1 MPDLI
6 KTAKCPMLIA
16 RGQFIPA
23 SLNAETRTLDVIWTT
38 GASVMRR
45 TWDGDYLEEL
55 DTDPKSVRLGR
66 LNSGAPFLAAHDS
79 TSLSGV
85 IGVVESAEM
94 RDGQGFARI
103 RFSANESIDPI
114 FRDVKD
120 GILRNIS
127 VGYAVHRYE
136 VTESADSKIPTYRA
150 VDWEPM
156 ELSLVPVGAD
166 AGAQIR
172 SSDHLVI
179 TEFVRKPAAPAST
192 VEIEMAD
199 EDIRA
204 ADKLAADKLAAE
216 RAAGTIAERTRV
228 AEITALV
235 RKAGLETE
243 VADSL
248 INSDATIDAAR
259 SRVIDALFERQALQP
274 ETQSHVRVIADTGG
288 ITRRSAMEMA
298 LSHRINP
305 TVKLETAALQYRG
318 ARLIDMAADCI
329 RSAGGEPRG
338 LTPREIAQ
346 ASMNCNGMVARA
358 AGMHSTSD
366 FPLIL
371 ANTVSKTLRDT
382 YALAVKTF
390 PQFTRQTTLPDFKA
404 ATRVALGDLT
414 PLQKVNEGGEYRYG
428 TFGEEGSTIQ
438 LVKYGEIIAI
448 TWEAIIND
456 DLSAFTRIPQR
467 LGLAGAQLESKVV
480 YDLLLSNP
488 TMADGVAVFHAT
500 HGNLAGT
507 GTAITVASLAAA
519 RQAMRNQTSLGGNYL
534 NVEPRYLVVGPAKE
548 LEAYQFT
555 SSNYVPATAGN
566 INPVNNTALIVVVD
580 PRITDNRW
588 YLFAQPGL
596 VDTIEYAYLEGEA
609 GMFIE
614 TREGFEVD
622 GMEIKG
628 RLVFGAAF
636 VDYRGAYLNTGA

>member
-1 MPDLI
+1 MPDPI
-6 KTAKCPMLIA
+6 KTADCPMLFS
-16 RGQFIPA
+16 RGAVMPA
-23 SLNAETRTLDVIWTT
+23 SLNAEARTVDVVWTT
-38 GASVMRR
+38 GSKGLRR
-45 TWDGDYLEEL
+45 TWDGDYFEEL
-55 DTDPKSVRLGR
+55 DTDTGSVRLSR
-66 LNSGAPFLAAHDS
+66 LNSGAPFLAAHDAF
-79 TSLSGV
+79 SLSSV
-85 IGVVESAEM
+85 IGVVESARM
-94 RDGQGFARI
+94 VDGQGVATI
-103 RFSANESIDPI
+103 RFSSNESVEPI

-127 VGYAVHRYE
+127 VGYQVHRYE
-136 VTESADSKIPTYRA
+136 VIEEEGVKIPTYRA
-150 VDWEPM
+150 TDWEPM
-156 ELSLVPVGAD
+156 ELSLVPIGFD
-166 AGAQIR
+166 AGAQVR
-172 SSDHLVI
+172 SADPKVL
-179 TEFVRKPAAPAST
+179 TEFVRKMAAPAAT
-192 VEIEMAD
+192 VETEMTD
-199 EDIRA
+199 EEKRA

-216 RAAGTIAERTRV
+216 RAAGVAAERTRV
-228 AEITALV
+228 SEITALV
-235 RKAGLETE
+235 RKAGVETE
-243 VADSL
+243 FADQL

-259 SRVIDALFERQALQP
+259 AQVIDRIVERQALQP
-274 ETQSHVRVIADTGG
+274 ETSNHVRVIADVVS
-288 ITRRSAMEMA
+288 RQSAMELA
-298 LSHRINP
+298 LRHRLNP
-305 TVKLETAALQYRG
+305 SIDLDAAAKEYRG
-318 ARLIDMAADCI
+318 ARLIDMAAECI
-329 RSAGGEPRG
+329 RSAGGNPRG

-346 ASMNCNGMVARA
+346 AAMNCNGLVSRA

-371 ANTVSKTLRDT
+371 ANTVSKSLRDS
-382 YALAVKTF
+382 YSLAVKTF
-390 PQFTRQTTLPDFKA
+390 PPFTRQTSLPDFKA
-404 ATRVALGDLT
+404 ASRVALGDLS
-414 PLQKVNEGGEYRYG
+414 PLQKVNEGGEYHYG
-428 TFGEEGSTIQ
+428 TFGEEGATIQ

-467 LGLAGAQLESKVV
+467 LGIAGAQLESKVV

-488 TMADGVAVFHAT
+488 TFTDGVAVFHAT

-519 RQAMRNQTSLGGNYL
+519 RAAMRNQQSLGGNYL

-555 SSNYVPATAGN
+555 STNYVPATPGG
-566 INPVNNTALIVVVD
+566 INPVNNTTLMVIVD

-596 VDTIEYAYLEGEA
+596 VDTIEYAYLEGEQ